1 MTAATNYLEA
11 KILEHI
17 FENAISGGSAYDT
30 SSTTWYVSL
39 HTADPTE
46 SGSFTNEQQTNAD
59 GARAD
64 YTRKQISFAAV
75 NTAGDTVS
83 ISNTGAITFPQAAAN
98 YSAAITHIGISD
110 ASDAGNM
117 IFKGALSTPKTV
129 TSGDVFQINSGSL
142 TITLD

>member
-17 FENAISGGSAYDT
+17 FENAISGGSPYDT
-30 SSTTWYVSL
+30 SSITWYVSL

-46 SGSFTNEQQTNAD
+46 SGSFTND
-59 GARAD
+59 GASAA

-83 ISNTGAITFPQAAAN
+83 ISNTGAITFPQATAN

>member
-11 KILEHI
+11 KVLEHI
-17 FENAISGGSAYDT
+17 FQNAISGGSAYDT

-39 HTADPTE
+39 HTQDPGET
-46 SGSFTNEQQTNAD
+46 GAFTHEQQTNAD
-59 GARAD
+59 GASAA
-64 YTRKQISFAAV
+64 YLRKAVNFAAV
-75 NTAGDTVS
+75 NTAGNTVS
-83 ISNTGAITFPQAAAN
+83 ISNTGAVTFDQATAN
-98 YSAAITHIGISD
+98 YDAQITHIGISD
-110 ASDAGNM
+110 AADAGNM